1 MYKKHVQIDRCL
13 SPMGCMPWIIVV
25 LRGLLCVNYVGC
37 RGNKITWRKWEAAP
51 VVRTWFS
58 IYASNL
64 IAWQCYINWQ
74 KIDWKQIAHSFSN
87 KIIAAETDW
96 VKDAFIQFYY
106 IALLEFTIRHCL
118 PLDSVLF
125 SLILSTSYF
134 IKKYVTAVHSW
145 NVNYIWNLKG
155 INI

>member
-1 MYKKHVQIDRCL
+1 
-13 SPMGCMPWIIVV
+13 MGCIPWI
-25 LRGLLCVNYVGC
+25 RGLLCIKYVGR
-37 RGNKITWRKWEAAP
+37 RGSKMTGRKGDAAP
-51 VVRTWFS
+51 VLRTRFS

-96 VKDAFIQFYY
+96 VKDAFY
-106 IALLEFTIRHCL
+106 IILLHCFLGVYNKTLLTIG
-118 PLDSVLF
+118 LF
-125 SLILSTSYF
+125 SLRLSTSYF

-145 NVNYIWNLKG
+145 NVNYICNVKG